1 MTKNDSR
8 REDFRWP
15 LPPEGTSVLATRRGQ
30 LTLALLC
37 GAAFMDFV
45 DGSIVNVALPSIRRD
60 LRFSGPSLQWVESG
74 YLLTYGGFM
83 LLAGRAA
90 DPLGRRLVLVAGTVL
105 IGVSG
110 FAAWSLWLLVRL
122 VYLSG
127 FQNRLLVVLRWT
139 ISFLNRG
146 RGSRLIPTPANS
158 VPAPAEKRRAA

>member
-1 MTKNDSR
+1 MAA
-8 REDFRWP
+8 
-15 LPPEGTSVLATRRGQ
+15 PPEGTSVLATRRGQ
-30 LTLALLC
+30 LTLAPPC

-60 LRFSGPSLQWVESG
+60 RHFSVRSLQRVERR
-74 YLLTYGGFM
+74 YLLTYGGSTP
-83 LLAGRAA
+83 LIGRAA
-90 DPLGRRLVLVAGTVL
+90 DLLGRRLVLVAGRVL

-110 FAAWSLWLLVRL
+110 FAAWSLWLLVHL
-122 VYLSG
+122 VYLIG

-146 RGSRLIPTPANS
+146 RGSRVILTPTDS